1 MTPVIL
7 TASTP
12 ASGGGLGSFLFLGV
26 MLAVFYLFII
36 RPQRTRMKAQ
46 QQLTTSLAVGDR
58 VQTIGGIQ
66 GTIRVLDD
74 DSAVLEL
81 EQGRIRIARRAI
93 SQKLDSA
100 G

>member
-1 MTPVIL
+1 
-7 TASTP
+7 
-12 ASGGGLGSFLFLGV
+12 